1 MDEIWLILGDEI
13 GSKKMRVLKFGGT
26 SLANAK
32 CFNKAAKIITEN
44 TANEPVCVV
53 LSAPAKITNSLVSLI
68 EKTIKTGQAN
78 EEIVLIETIFTD
90 LFKEIREIEPNFNK
104 RPLTDELGDVLAQIK
119 QYAKGMSLLGICPD
133 KIYAKVISMGERLS
147 IATMSLL
154 LKVKGYDTF
163 EIDPVK
169 YLDAKGGY
177 LDAEVDISS
186 SSARF
191 VAEPIPK
198 AHIGL
203 MPGFI
208 AGNNQGELVT
218 LGRNGSDY
226 SAAVLAACIRARQC
240 EIWTDVDGVYSCDP
254 RLVPDATLLK
264 SLSYQ
269 EAMELSY
276 FGAKVLHPK
285 TILPI
290 ARFQIPCLIKN
301 TANPDAKGTL
311 IGIGS
316 AEDKLAVKG
325 ITTLDK
331 LCMVNVSGPGMKG
344 MVGMAAK
351 VFTAMSSAAVSVVLI
366 TQSSSEY
373 SISFCIAAKDKQSA
387 LQALEDTFELEL
399 KNGLLEPIEFVND
412 VAIVSLVGDAMRTA
426 KGVASL
432 FFQSLTQVNINVVA
446 IAQGSSERSISAVIS
461 RERVLEAVKA
471 CHENLFHSN
480 NYLDVFIVGVGGVGG
495 ALIEQI
501 KRQQTTLAEQ
511 GIILR
516 VRALASSRHLLLD
529 SQGILLDNWREKL
542 TAQDESFALEPMV
555 DLVNKHHIINPIFI
569 DCTSDEKI
577 AQGYA
582 YMLNN
587 GFHVITPN
595 KKANTAC
602 FSYYQSLR
610 QIARA
615 NRRKFMYETTVGAGL
630 PVIENLQ
637 NLMAAGD
644 ELLKFKGV
652 LSGSLSHIF
661 GKLDEGQSFSQATRI
676 ACENGF
682 TEPDPRD
689 DLSGMDVA
697 RKLLILAREAGYKLE
712 LNNVLIEPALPPEF
726 DCSGTLD
733 YFMAR
738 LTKADAYFE
747 QLALKARNEG
757 KVLRYI
763 ASIERGQSLKGEK
776 PEKCPIKCE
785 VKIKAISADDP
796 MFKIKDGENALA
808 FYSRYYQPKPLV
820 LRGYGAGTEVTAA
833 GIFADLMRTLGW
845 KLGA

>member
-1 MDEIWLILGDEI
+1 
-13 GSKKMRVLKFGGT
+13 MRVLKFGGT
-26 SLANAK
+26 SLANAA
-32 CFNKAAKIITEN
+32 CFNNAAKIISRN
-44 TANEPVCVV
+44 TTNEAVCVV
-53 LSAPAKITNSLVSLI
+53 LSAPAKITNSLVNVI
-68 EKTIKTGQAN
+68 KQTIKTGQAS
-78 EEIVLIETIFTD
+78 EEIARIEAIFTE
-90 LFKEIREIEPNFNK
+90 LFHGLLAIEPKFNQQK
-104 RPLTDELGDVLAQIK
+104 LTTELEGVLAQLK
-119 QYAKGMSLLGICPD
+119 QYVEGICLLGTCPD
-133 KIYAKVISMGERLS
+133 KIYAKVISKGERLS
-147 IATMSLL
+147 VATMSLF
-154 LKVKGYDTF
+154 LKAKGYNTF
-163 EIDPVK
+163 EIDPIK
-169 YLDAKGGY
+169 YLHAKGSY
-177 LDAEVDISS
+177 LEAEIDIST
-186 SSARF
+186 SSAGF
-191 VAEPIPK
+191 KDNPIPQD
-198 AHIGL
+198 HIGL
-203 MPGFI
+203 MAGFI
-208 AGNNQGELVT
+208 AGNSQGELVT

-226 SAAVLAACIRARQC
+226 SAAVLAACLRARQC

-254 RLVPDATLLK
+254 HLVPDATLLK

-301 TANPDAKGTL
+301 TANPDGKGTV
-311 IGIGS
+311 IGMGVD
-316 AEDKLAVKG
+316 EDKLAVKG
-325 ITTLDK
+325 ITTLND

-344 MVGMAAK
+344 MVGMAAR
-351 VFTAMSSAAVSVVLI
+351 VFGAMSNASVSVVLI

-373 SISFCIAAKDKQSA
+373 SISFCIAAKDKQLA
-387 LQALEDTFELEL
+387 LQALEDAFELEL
-399 KNGLLEPIEFVND
+399 KNGLLDPIEFVDD

-461 RERVLEAVKA
+461 TTRVLEAVKA

-501 KRQQTTLAEQ
+501 KRQQAKLAEQ
-511 GIILR
+511 GIIIR
-516 VRALASSRHLLLD
+516 VRALANSRYLLVDSQNLLLD
-529 SQGILLDNWREKL
+529 AWREKL
-542 TAQDESFALEPMV
+542 TMQGVPFALEPMV
-555 DLVNKHHIINPIFI
+555 DLVNKHHIINPVFI

-577 AQGYA
+577 AARYL
-582 YMLNN
+582 YMLEN

-595 KKANTAC
+595 KKANTA
-602 FSYYQSLR
+602 SLAYYQTLR

-644 ELLKFKGV
+644 KLVKFDGI

-661 GKLDEGQSFSQATRI
+661 GKLDQGQSFSQATRT

-697 RKLLILAREAGYKLE
+697 RKLLILAREAGFDLE
-712 LNNVLIEPALPPEF
+712 LKEVLIEPALPPDF
-726 DCSGTLD
+726 DCSGELSD
-733 YFMAR
+733 FMAR
-738 LTKADAYFE
+738 LPKADAYFE
-747 QLALKARNEG
+747 QLALKAHTEG
-757 KVLRYI
+757 KVLRYT
-763 ASIERGQSLKGEK
+763 ASIENGQ
-776 PEKCPIKCE
+776 CA
-785 VKIKAISADDP
+785 VKIKAVSSDDP
-796 MFKIKDGENALA
+796 MFNIKDGENALA
-808 FYSRYYQPKPLV
+808 FYSRYYQPIPLV

-845 KLGA
+845 KLGAY